1 MVYLVF
7 TAMAAKNAAAGV
19 ASVVRTYELLDRL
32 RLGRDF
38 AVRDDQLDF
47 SVLLDAARIARAK
60 HVRLTLLDT
69 GRFGFVEL
77 EWLIAEGV
85 RLCTSDEARP
95 RPEELRQLLA
105 AGRRGRVRA
114 AYLQRG
120 RLFADKAEGTMS
132 LPDLQELGHAGL
144 DVHVSNLGEPRDLAA
159 LAGLVPFVRKG
170 GGVFVYYHHGRP
182 EEGLVA
188 LAASGGWSH
197 LVDRNVDETADRE
210 TLAGWAR
217 AARSGGA
224 GAVLHVERGLT
235 LETLQALQAAGAYLI
250 IKLPPADRL
259 SRFRPL
265 EAAARRR
272 KLPSRAFYLDATLL
286 P

>member
-7 TAMAAKNAAAGV
+7 TAMTTKSAAEGV
-19 ASVVRTYELLDRL
+19 AAVVRTYELLDRL

-47 SVLLDAARIARAK
+47 SVLLDAARIARDK
-60 HVRLTLLDT
+60 HVCLTLLDT

-77 EWLIAEGV
+77 EWLMTEGV

-95 RPEELRQLLA
+95 RPEELRQLLE

-120 RLFADKAEGTMS
+120 RLFPDRSEGAMS
-132 LPDLQELGHAGL
+132 VPDLQDLGRAGL
-144 DVHVSNLGEPRDLAA
+144 DVHVSNLDERRDLAA
-159 LAGLVPFVRKG
+159 LAEIVPFVRQG
-170 GGVFVYYHHGRP
+170 GGFFVYYDHGRP
-182 EEGLVA
+182 EDGLVA
-188 LAASGGWSH
+188 LAARGAWSH
-197 LVDRNVDETADRE
+197 LVDRAVDEAADGE
-210 TLAGWAR
+210 MLVGWAR
-217 AARSGGA
+217 AAKSGRA

-235 LETLQALQAAGAYLI
+235 LETLQALQAAGATLI
-250 IKLPPADRL
+250 FKTPPGDRL

-265 EAAARRR
+265 EVAARRR
-272 KLPSRAFYLDATLL
+272 KLPPRAFYLDATLL